1 MATKKQRYS
10 SHIFDKQI
18 SQSSALDDDEEVKV
32 VESEN
37 KTSQAT
43 PSPKQS
49 PSSPN
54 TTQSEKK
61 KELIIGET
69 LIGKTNVKING
80 EKLELEI
87 YYGNFVKPMVYNE
100 KTNQYE
106 FKTYKKE
113 QYLIMLEEFLN
124 TLEGFEYRVPSQEEI
139 EEACEKV
146 KEKERAFLD
155 KMKNAQQKTEPENN
169 TVEEEN
175 LTEENKQPVE
185 SKGEQSQEDDKKELK
200 YCGNVKSYKEEQM
213 DKYRKKN
220 FNPEQLHQIQ
230 LGLEAGLDVEYY
242 AYENVPPEAMEK
254 MRKKQQYDLGAVS
267 EAKEK
272 FNQDYSDEKEK
283 LEEEILE
290 KQEEPEKPKKDLTKA
305 KEVGKAASSAI
316 AIVIIGLLTVAL
328 CIVVVTILL
337 QAFKEYSTGL
347 FG

>member
-1 MATKKQRYS
+1 MAIKKQRYN
-10 SHIFDKQI
+10 SHIFDKQVN
-18 SQSSALDDDEEVKV
+18 QTSALDDEEVKA
-32 VESEN
+32 VEPKGETN
-37 KTSQAT
+37 QTA

-49 PSSPN
+49 PSPN
-54 TTQSEKK
+54 TAQSEKK

-80 EKLELEI
+80 EKFELEI
-87 YYGNFVKPMVYNE
+87 YYGNFVKPMVYNQ

-106 FKTYKKE
+106 FKTYKKD

-139 EEACEKV
+139 EEACQKV

-155 KMKNAQQKTEPENN
+155 KMKNAQQKTETENN
-169 TVEEEN
+169 TVENQEPSKDE
-175 LTEENKQPVE
+175 KQPVE

-220 FNPEQLHQIQ
+220 FNPEQLRQIQ

-254 MRKKQQYDLGAVS
+254 MRKKQLYDLGAVS